1 MPFRC
6 TCCTHDIK
14 RRDGRLYGTEVLG
27 EVRRNR
33 SSYFTAAMNNN
44 GMRVRF
50 IPTIRFCGV
59 AREIQVA
66 VVMLY
71 VD

>member
-1 MPFRC
+1 
-6 TCCTHDIK
+6 
-14 RRDGRLYGTEVLG
+14 
-27 EVRRNR
+27 
-33 SSYFTAAMNNN
+33 MNNN